1 MKAFLFIVCLAAMGS
16 QTVAAGAVSW
26 FPWFHTRPKPVL
38 LEDQVSPSP
47 VASQNRVVYRGSGS
61 TRPFTEDGSKRRAIQ
76 EQQSRPRLSDLLT
89 RGWRSGET
97 SRNKDK

>member
-47 VASQNRVVYRGSGS
+47 VANQNQVAYRGSSS
-61 TRPFTEDGSKRRAIQ
+61 TRPGIGDTSNRRALR
-76 EQQSRPRLSDLLT
+76 EQPSKPRLSELLS